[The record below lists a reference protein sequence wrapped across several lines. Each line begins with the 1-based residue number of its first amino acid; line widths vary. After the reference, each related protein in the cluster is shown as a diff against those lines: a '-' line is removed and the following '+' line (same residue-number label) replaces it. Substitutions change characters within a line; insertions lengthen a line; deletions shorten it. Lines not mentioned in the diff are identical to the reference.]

1 MTFWSSGGSNPTMS
15 TGYPPLP
22 MLPPKSHIMDN
33 NNYHHHS
40 HPSLSLPQHVPRSPK
55 LLHNSN
61 NTPSAPSL
69 NYRMLPPPLP
79 LPGHINNQ
87 HSHQQQQHSPS
98 LATNTQNAAGSYNR
112 PYPAVAQNIFQFSD
126 VQFGMHDSEK
136 MAHLAHS
143 TPNQSPINLSQ
154 YNKAITNPNESKVGV
169 TMANM
174 PNERRPDPMLVVSP
188 SYHDVHSS
196 PPSSASPAS
205 SSHSLSSVQVVR
217 LQTPDTMLSGIN
229 YNESEILQESS
240 FDVPGMD
247 DALLN
252 TMPAA
257 STMNPT
263 PSSTFDLFDGG
274 NIQDYSMDG
283 QQDLEL
289 SPQSFTGLSES
300 SAGLSFSDHRSPAGE
315 QLVFILDSCLIS

>member
-1 MTFWSSGGSNPTMS
+1 M
-15 TGYPPLP
+15 
-22 MLPPKSHIMDN
+22 MDN
-33 NNYHHHS
+33 NSYHHHG
-40 HPSLSLPQHVPRSPK
+40 HPSLSQHVPRSPK
-55 LLHNSN
+55 LLHND
-61 NTPSAPSL
+61 TASAPSL

-87 HSHQQQQHSPS
+87 HSHHQQQHSPS
-98 LATNTQNAAGSYNR
+98 LPNNQNAASSYHR
-112 PYPAVAQNIFQFSD
+112 PYPAAQNIFQFSD
-126 VQFGMHDSEK
+126 VHFGMHDSEK

-154 YNKAITNPNESKVGV
+154 YNKAITNPNESKVGI
-169 TMANM
+169 TMANI

-188 SYHDVHSS
+188 SYHDVQSS
-196 PPSSASPAS
+196 PQSSASPAS

-229 YNESEILQESS
+229 YNENEILQESS

-247 DALLN
+247 DTLLN

-257 STMNPT
+257 SAMNPT
-263 PSSTFDLFDGG
+263 PSSSFDLFDGG
-274 NIQDYSMDG
+274 NIQDYSMDE

-300 SAGLSFSDHRSPAGE
+300 SAGLSFNDHRSPSGK
-315 QLVFILDSCLIS
+315 LHIVILGSRLIS